1 MHTVLLWGGLIAI
14 GTMAVIA
21 FRYFSIRRITLNR
34 TPIDLQEIHRTV
46 ADKASFDTV
55 KQVFQALGDAYSV
68 DPGLIRPEDPL
79 KYFSNADSWRLD
91 AGTEQ
96 LNKWLQSIGIKEIG
110 AQPKT
115 VLDLLV
121 LVETRH
127 KPS

>member
-34 TPIDLQEIHRTV
+34 TPIDLQEIHRTI

-55 KQVFQALGDAYSV
+55 EQVFQALGEAYSV

-79 KYFSNADSWRLD
+79 RYFSNADSWRLD